1 MTTTKLPSDI
11 AGVIKLLESTYPLR
25 TFPVSTDAV
34 TMHRHFGAR
43 DVIDHLRSLHNE
55 AVGRLHDHD

>member
-1 MTTTKLPSDI
+1 MTTSKLPNDI
-11 AGVIKLLESTYPLR
+11 ADLIKLLETTFPLR

-34 TMHRHFGAR
+34 TMHRYFGAR

-55 AVGRLHDHD
+55 SVGRLHDHD